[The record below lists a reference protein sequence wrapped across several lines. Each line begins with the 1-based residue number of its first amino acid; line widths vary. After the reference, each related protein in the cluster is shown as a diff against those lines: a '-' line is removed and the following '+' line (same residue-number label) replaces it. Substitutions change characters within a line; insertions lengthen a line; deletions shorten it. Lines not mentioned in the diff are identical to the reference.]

1 MTFLTRRLLAP
12 IFALALLL
20 GASSAHAENLPVEAF
35 YGHFQGSGV
44 AENSDSLYF
53 GVTVRD
59 LDVRVGAEGT
69 GLFVEWTSVIRGGG
83 DPNNPDVR
91 RRTQRMSFVP
101 SGNPGVF
108 NAIGA
113 QDPRSPEGLG
123 WTSINE
129 RTLTVHVMRITPQGG
144 YVIQTYDR
152 TLEGT
157 GMQLKFVNVAD
168 GEPVRQVDARLVK
181 VGN

>member
-1 MTFLTRRLLAP
+1 
-12 IFALALLL
+12 
-20 GASSAHAENLPVEAF
+20 
-35 YGHFQGSGV
+35 
-44 AENSDSLYF
+44 
-53 GVTVRD
+53 
-59 LDVRVGAEGT
+59 
-69 GLFVEWTSVIRGGG
+69 
-83 DPNNPDVR
+83 
-91 RRTQRMSFVP
+91 MSFVP
-101 SGNPGVF
+101 SGNPGVL